1 MSKLRKFISYNF
13 PWEVS
18 QRCASTKQVN
28 NSFFF
33 FANPCFYLFIYL
45 FYCSSTVVSIFNRP
59 WRPSPPIPASHPR
72 TYPLWLC
79 PCVLH
84 TCSLR
89 TFPYFPYYPC
99 LPSHLVTVSLF
110 FISISL
116 VGAATVENSMEFPQK
131 TKNGTAF

>member
-84 TCSLR
+84 TCSLMDLPL
-89 TFPYFPYYPC
+89 FPLLSLSPVPSGYCQFVLYFN
-99 LPSHLVTVSLF
+99 
-110 FISISL
+110 ISGWCGHCGKQYGISS
-116 VGAATVENSMEFPQK
+116 EN
-131 TKNGTAF
+131 